1 MNLTPLRT
9 PAWKLC
15 LFSAALACM
24 PALADTAAEMSAR
37 HKDEVAACN
46 NGQTQ
51 QTRAACL
58 DEARSAYAE
67 ARKGILGDGMAADGS
82 NISKRCDALLGDN
95 RSACE
100 ARMQGQGTTT
110 GTAEAGGIYR
120 ELVTT
125 EPAPPA
131 KTRHKKMMR
140 QADKPLA
147 P

>member
-1 MNLTPLRT
+1 MNMKPLRT

-15 LFSAALACM
+15 LASAALACM
-24 PALADTAAEMSAR
+24 PAMADTAAEMSAR
-37 HKDEVAACN
+37 HKAELAACN

-67 ARKGILGDGMAADGS
+67 AVRGELGDGMPADRS
-82 NISKRCDALLGDN
+82 NTSKRCDALSGDN

-100 ARMQGQGTTT
+100 ARMQGQGTTS
-110 GTAEAGGIYR
+110 GSVEAGGIYR

-125 EPAPPA
+125 EPAPTA
-131 KTRHKKMMR
+131 KPKHHKMMR
-140 QADKPLA
+140 QADKPSA

>member
-1 MNLTPLRT
+1 MNMTPLRT

-15 LFSAALACM
+15 LFSATLACM

-46 NGQTQ
+46 NGQTK
-51 QTRAACL
+51 QTRDACL

-67 ARKGILGDGMAADGS
+67 ARRGVLGDSMPADSS
-82 NISKRCDALLGDN
+82 NTSKRCDALSGDN

-110 GTAEAGGIYR
+110 GTVESGGIYR
-120 ELVTT
+120 ELVTI

-131 KTRHKKMMR
+131 KPMRQKMMR
-140 QADKPLA
+140 RTDKPTT